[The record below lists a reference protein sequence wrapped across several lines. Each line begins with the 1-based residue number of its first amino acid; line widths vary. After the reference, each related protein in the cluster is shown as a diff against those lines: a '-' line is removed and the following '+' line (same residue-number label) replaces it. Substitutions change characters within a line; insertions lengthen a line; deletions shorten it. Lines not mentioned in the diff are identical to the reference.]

1 MPRPAVLDHDAALDL
16 ALELF
21 WKHGYRDVSVDD
33 IARETGMN
41 RHALYGRYQSKYG
54 LAVVL
59 LERYCAEGTRRLH
72 EILHGAGTPR
82 QRLQKLLYLRDP
94 DCADP
99 FWRCMLDRGC
109 FAMRLVSDMKEE
121 HPQVAEIVSR
131 RTSALTD
138 EITAVVREGQD
149 RCEFRRDLA
158 ADLLATMIVSA
169 WIAAP
174 VVSDAQRRAIAL
186 AALN

>member
-1 MPRPAVLDHDAALDL
+1 MPRPALLDHDAALDL

-21 WKHGYRDVSVDD
+21 WQHGYRDVSVDD

-59 LERYCAEGTRRLH
+59 LERYCAEGTLRLH
-72 EILHGAGTPR
+72 AILHGAGTPR
-82 QRLQKLLYLRDP
+82 QRLQQLLDLRDP
-94 DCADP
+94 DCTDP

-121 HPQVAEIVSR
+121 HPEVAEIFSQ
-131 RTSALTD
+131 RTSALTE
-138 EITAVVREGQD
+138 EITAVVREGQE
-149 RCEFRRDLA
+149 RGEFRRDLG
-158 ADLLATMIVSA
+158 ADLLATIFVSA

-174 VVSDAQRRAIAL
+174 IVPEAQRRAIAL

>member
-1 MPRPAVLDHDAALDL
+1 MSRPAVLDHESALDL

-21 WKHGYRDVSVDD
+21 WQRGYRAVSVDD

-59 LERYCAEGTRRLH
+59 LERYCAEGTRRLQ
-72 EILHGAGTPR
+72 EILHGDGTPR
-82 QRLQKLLYLRDP
+82 QRLQQLLYLRDP
-94 DCADP
+94 DCTDT

-109 FAMRLVSDMKEE
+109 FAMRLVSDMKDT
-121 HPQVAEIVSR
+121 HPEVAEFVSQ
-131 RTSALTD
+131 RTSALSD
-138 EITAVVREGQD
+138 DITAVVREGQE
-149 RCEFRRDLA
+149 RGEFRRDLG
-158 ADLLATMIVSA
+158 ADVLATMIVSA
-169 WIAAP
+169 WIAGPIVPAT
-174 VVSDAQRRAIAL
+174 QRRAVAL